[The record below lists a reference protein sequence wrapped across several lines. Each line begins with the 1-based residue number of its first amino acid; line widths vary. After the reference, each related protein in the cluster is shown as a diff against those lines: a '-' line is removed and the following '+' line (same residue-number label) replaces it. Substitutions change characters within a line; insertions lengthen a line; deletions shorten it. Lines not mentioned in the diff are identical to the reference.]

1 MSPLRVS
8 LVATVLDEAAS
19 LPAWLRS
26 IEAQT
31 RQPDEVVIVDGGSTD
46 GTWEALQSWGA
57 ETPGASVRRWAG
69 ANIAQGRNAA
79 IKHANGELIA
89 VTDAG
94 TTLDARWLERI
105 IATIEA
111 GPLVDVASGFF
122 LPDFRGRF
130 ERAIA
135 ATVLP
140 ALDDV
145 DPERFLPSS
154 RSVAF
159 RRSAWAGVGGYPE
172 WLDYSEDL
180 VFDLALRRAGYR
192 FAFAPDAVV
201 KFRPRPGLA
210 AFFTQY
216 YRYARGDGKADL
228 WRWRHAARYA
238 AYSLGPALLW
248 RGRRSPVAIGLAAA
262 AAALYLRRP
271 IERLVGLRIADCGLR
286 NEGARHDAGFP
297 RSQSAFVGALALV
310 PIIRVVGDVAKM
322 LGYPAGVLWRL
333 RRLARGEIPPTPT
346 LPLKGGGGS
355 AQPTLLPYPESA
367 VRNPQSTVLSNQQSA
382 ISNQQSTCDLSV
394 VIVSYNTRNLLQA
407 CLGSLER
414 SIGVASR
421 ETFVVDNASTDGSAE
436 MVAAEFPWVQLI
448 RSSVNGGY
456 AYANN
461 MALRQAGGKRVL
473 LLNPDTELGPTA
485 IADMV
490 AYLDAHPNAGAVGP
504 KLIRPDG
511 TLDLACR
518 RSFPSPAV
526 AFYRLVGLSSL
537 FPGSP
542 VFGRYNLTYLHP
554 DVETEV
560 DSVTGAFMLVRREA
574 IEQVGLLDERFF
586 MYGED
591 LDWAFRMKERGWH
604 IRYNPKV
611 TVVHHK
617 GASSRQTSERTT
629 VHFYRAMQLFYEKH
643 YRDRAPSP
651 LGWLVVAGIYLRL
664 GWSLLKNALRPDEE
678 HRVAT

>member
-19 LPAWLRS
+19 LPGWLRS

-46 GTWEALQSWGA
+46 GTWEALQAWMV
-57 ETPGASVRRWAG
+57 ETPGASVRRCAG
-69 ANIAQGRNAA
+69 ANIARGRNAA
-79 IKHANGELIA
+79 IEHANGELIA

-94 TTLDARWLERI
+94 TTLDARWIERI
-105 IATIEA
+105 IAPIEA
-111 GPLVDVASGFF
+111 DPLVDVASGFF
-122 LPDFRGRF
+122 LPDFRGTF
-130 ERAIA
+130 ERAMA

-159 RRSAWAGVGGYPE
+159 RRSAWTAVGGYPE
-172 WLDYSEDL
+172 WLDYSEDI

-210 AFFTQY
+210 DFFTQY
-216 YRYARGDGKADL
+216 HRYARGDGKADL

-248 RGRRSPVAIGLAAA
+248 RGRRSPVVVALAAA
-262 AAALYLRRP
+262 AAALYFRRP
-271 IERLVGLRIADCGLR
+271 IERLFRLRIADCGLLIDEEDPDT
-286 NEGARHDAGFP
+286 NIHPPPSEFA
-297 RSQSAFVGALALV
+297 GALALI

-322 LGYPAGVLWRL
+322 LGYPVGVLWRL
-333 RRLARGEIPPTPT
+333 ARIARGEFPIPQTHT
-346 LPLKGGGGS
+346 
-355 AQPTLLPYPESA
+355 
-367 VRNPQSTVLSNQQSA
+367 NPQFVPNQQSS
-382 ISNQQSTCDLSV
+382 ISNPQSTCDLSV

-407 CLGSLER
+407 CLGSLGR
-414 SIGVASR
+414 SVGVASR

-448 RSSVNGGY
+448 RSPFNGGY

-461 MALRQAGGKRVL
+461 MALRRAGGKRVL

-490 AYLDAHPNAGAVGP
+490 AYLDAHPNAAAVGP
-504 KLIRPDG
+504 KLVRPDG

-537 FPGSP
+537 FPRSP

-574 IEQVGLLDERFF
+574 IDQVGLLDERFF

-611 TVVHHK
+611 TVAHHK

-651 LGWLVVAGIYLRL
+651 LGWLIVAGIYLRL
-664 GWSLLKNALRPDEE
+664 GWSLLKNALRADEE
-678 HRVAT
+678 RRVAT